1 LARASGYSKRNVHEA
16 LTGLAAVHVLA
27 AFSIDGEQRYA
38 MLAEIWAALLQRD
51 PAELPVYRAWP
62 QLLGTLRLIQRWT
75 LDQDNLETSDYMR
88 RSDTRQLLG
97 RINGDLA
104 FAGIEVNPNVTAE
117 QAPMELERV
126 LDSILAR
133 LNPEAAG

>member
-1 LARASGYSKRNVHEA
+1 M
-16 LTGLAAVHVLA
+16 
-27 AFSIDGEQRYA
+27 FP
-38 MLAEIWAALLQRD
+38 EIWAALLQRD
-51 PAELPVYRAWP
+51 PAGLPVYRAWP
-62 QLLGTLRLIQRWT
+62 QLLGTLRLIQRWS

-104 FAGIEVNPNVTAE
+104 FAGIEVNPKVTAE

-126 LDSILAR
+126 LDSILGR
-133 LNPEAAG
+133 LNPEAAD